1 MFENNVEKA
10 LEANEGTFDITL
22 LNKVTGTTLKDV
34 PVLKANTMNQI
45 LETYAVDI
53 GIDRNGSKI
62 IFENKRTGKSTSDS
76 SETVKALELEKGDIL
91 AISDDGGVA

>member
-22 LNKVTGTTLKDV
+22 LNKVTGTTLEDV
-34 PVLKANTMNQI
+34 PVLEANTMKQI

-53 GIDRNGSKI
+53 GIDINDSKI

-76 SETVKALELEKGDIL
+76 SETVKALELENGDIL
-91 AISDDGGVA
+91 AISDNCGVA